1 METQPPCPPSGVWIR
16 AASVHCPAL
25 GPFLLG
31 VHARRAR
38 KPGSGSVR
46 LWQPSGL
53 ENGRLGAHIRIMERE
68 RYEARALGW
77 RVVRINPNGT
87 ETTVEVWPEEKAKH
101 RAAVLDQRAAESF
114 EAEQKLPR
122 KGRDE

>member
-1 METQPPCPPSGVWIR
+1 MNM
-16 AASVHCPAL
+16 
-25 GPFLLG
+25 
-31 VHARRAR
+31 
-38 KPGSGSVR
+38 K
-46 LWQPSGL
+46 
-53 ENGRLGAHIRIMERE
+53 RE

-77 RVVRINPNGT
+77 HVVRIDPNGI
-87 ETTVEVWPEEKAKH
+87 ESTVEVWPEEKAKH